1 MKIIR
6 EACIENATFLK
17 DYIKAGADRIELCD
31 NIYAGGTTPSLGTI
45 GYSKNVCKEWCV
57 ELAVMIRARGG
68 DFVYSGFEKEIM
80 LEDMKNLV
88 KAATFDRFVIG
99 ALTDKGEVDRE
110 FIKKFVYIARF
121 FNPDIKITFH
131 MAFDHI
137 GDKDSGVN
145 KRLEAMKELKE
156 LGINTILTHG
166 SSEKNDIFENI
177 DVLRKY
183 VDAGKECGI
192 VIMPGGGV
200 NCGNMERLIEEIP
213 GIRAVHGTGIV
224 KIK

>member
-17 DYIKAGADRIELCD
+17 EYINAGADRIELCD
-31 NIYAGGTTPSLGTI
+31 NLYVGGTTPSLATI
-45 GYSKNVCKEWCV
+45 GYSKNICRERSV

-68 DFVYSGFEKEIM
+68 NFVYNNFEKEIM
-80 LEDMKNLV
+80 IEDMKNLV
-88 KAATFDRFVIG
+88 KAANFDRFVIG
-99 ALTDKGEVDRE
+99 ALTEEGEVDKE
-110 FIKKFVYIARF
+110 FINKFVCIARF

-137 GDKDSGVN
+137 GEKNGVT
-145 KRLEAMKELKE
+145 KRLEAIKELKE
-156 LGINTILTHG
+156 LGINTVLTHG

-183 VDAGKECGI
+183 SDIGEESGM

-200 NCGNMERLIEEIP
+200 NYENIKILIKEIP
-213 GIRAVHGTGIV
+213 AIRAVHGTEIV